1 MSYLAA
7 RVGWN
12 KAMENQ
18 KRKASGLEPSAERK
32 RRGAFFTPPEVAEF
46 LTRWAIRSAADL
58 VLEPSCGEAAF
69 LKPAVARL
77 SELGASPGAISG
89 QIFGVDVHEASLE
102 VASKSLKL
110 EGIRP
115 TLIADSFFS
124 LDPPGGLLPSPIA
137 SVDAVVGNPPFI
149 RYQQFS
155 GRERAKAQAAA
166 LRQGVSLSGLASS
179 WAALLVHAAAFLH
192 PDGRLAMVL
201 PAELLTVNYSEA
213 VRKFL
218 LERFAAVHVVHFKRL
233 VFKDA
238 LEDVVLLLGEGSGG
252 SSSLSFHLLE
262 NERELASFNPRL
274 RRQTA
279 FEPQGSKWTELLLP
293 ENVRRLIR
301 DVTSEWFV
309 SIGDYGSLQ
318 LGTVTGANDFF
329 ALRPTQVRDL
339 KLTEPDVTRISP
351 PGTRHLKGLR
361 FTNTDWRS
369 LADADERVWLLTLK
383 GQTSKE
389 KPVSNLIRE
398 GEESELHLRY
408 KCRIRDPW
416 YVVPPVAK
424 PDLFFTYMSHRFPR
438 LIRNVAGAGFLN
450 SMHGVE
456 LSDDRRIGG
465 ATLPFAAM
473 NSLSQLGAETIGRS
487 YGGGILKLEPR
498 EASQLPVPRPDLL
511 ERLHRNGRLRFDGLD
526 RSFRRGG
533 WQLVQD
539 FADEAVLM
547 ELAGLST
554 CDIEKIRAAVEQL
567 RGKRLGRNRSK

>member
-1 MSYLAA
+1 
-7 RVGWN
+7 
-12 KAMENQ
+12 MEKQRMISRNNP
-18 KRKASGLEPSAERK
+18 AAERK

-46 LTRWAIRSAADL
+46 LTRWAIRSSADL

-69 LKPAVARL
+69 LKPAAAALR
-77 SELGASPGAISG
+77 ELGASPVAISQ
-89 QIFGVDVHEASLE
+89 QIFGVDVHKASLAIAAE
-102 VASKSLKL
+102 YLGR
-110 EGIRP
+110 EGVRP
-115 TLIADSFFS
+115 TLISDSFFS
-124 LDPPGGLLPSPIA
+124 LDPPGGLLPSPIP

-149 RYQQFS
+149 RYQEFS
-155 GRERAKAQAAA
+155 GQERAKAQAAA

-179 WAALLVHAAAFLH
+179 WAALLVHASAFLNSN
-192 PDGRLAMVL
+192 GRLAMVL

-213 VRKFL
+213 IRRFL
-218 LERFAAVHVVHFKRL
+218 LERFEVVHLIHFNRL

-238 LEDVVLLLGEGSGG
+238 LEDIVLLLAEGSGG
-252 SSSLSFHLLE
+252 SSNLSFHLLE
-262 NERELASFNPRL
+262 NEGALASFNPYL

-293 ENVRRLIR
+293 ENVRRLVR

-309 SIGDYGSLQ
+309 TIGDYGIPR
-318 LGTVTGANDFF
+318 LGTVSGANDFF
-329 ALRPTQVRDL
+329 ALRPSQVRHLDL
-339 KLTEPDVTRISP
+339 KEPDVTRISP

-383 GQTSKE
+383 GQTSE
-389 KPVSNLIRE
+389 GKPVSSLIRE
-398 GEESELHLRY
+398 GEESEVHIRY

-416 YVVPPVAK
+416 YVLPPVAK

-438 LIRNVAGAGFLN
+438 LITNVAGAGFLN

-456 LSDDRRIGG
+456 LSNHRRVGR

-473 NSLSQLGAETIGRS
+473 NSLTQLGAETMGRS

-498 EASQLPVPRPDLL
+498 EASKLSIPRPDVLT
-511 ERLHRNGRLRFDGLD
+511 RLHDKCRLRFDSLD
-526 RSFRRGG
+526 RSFCRGD

-539 FADEAVLM
+539 FADEAVLT
-547 ELAGLST
+547 ELVGLST
-554 CDIEKIRAAVEQL
+554 RDIDRIRAAVEQL
-567 RGKRLGRNRSK
+567 RGKRLGRGRIKVGRHRD